1 MRNARRSLVLA
12 AVLLGASLG
21 ASACTAREGTAA
33 AAPAGKVNIN
43 APHATSPDFVTEPL
57 WIETAAGRIDYRVEI
72 ADDDAERQHGLMFRT
87 SMPDGHG
94 MLFIF
99 PQARPQAFW
108 MRNTYMPLDIIY
120 IGANG
125 RVVSI
130 SRNARPLDESPQP
143 SAGPAQ
149 YVLEL
154 AGGRAEQIGLLPGDR
169 VLHRALPRG

>member
-1 MRNARRSLVLA
+1 MMRNARRSLVLA

-21 ASACTAREGTAA
+21 ASACTAREGAAA
-33 AAPAGKVNIN
+33 AAPAGKVDIN

-57 WIETAAGRIDYRVEI
+57 WIETVAGRIDYRVEI

-120 IGANG
+120 IGADG
-125 RVVSI
+125 RIVSI
-130 SRNARPLDESPQP
+130 QANARPFDETALP
-143 SAGPAQ
+143 SEGPAIG
-149 YVLEL
+149 VLEIY
-154 AGGRAEQIGLLPGDR
+154 GGKAAQQGIKPGDR
-169 VLHRALPRG
+169 VHHRMFGQ

>member
-21 ASACTAREGTAA
+21 ASACTAREGAAA
-33 AAPAGKVNIN
+33 AAPAGKVDIN

-120 IGANG
+120 IGEDG
-125 RVVSI
+125 RIVSI
-130 SRNARPLDESPQP
+130 VQGRPFDESPLP
-143 SAGPAQ
+143 SGVPAIG
-149 YVLEL
+149 VLEIY
-154 AGGRAEQIGLLPGDR
+154 AGKAAEQGIRVGDR
-169 VLHRALPRG
+169 VHHRMFGR

>member
-1 MRNARRSLVLA
+1 MMRDARRSLVLA

-21 ASACTAREGTAA
+21 ASACTAREGAAA
-33 AAPAGKVNIN
+33 AAPAGKVDIN

-57 WIETAAGRIDYRVEI
+57 WIESAAGRIDYQVEI

-120 IGANG
+120 IGEDG
-125 RVVSI
+125 RIVSI
-130 SRNARPLDESPQP
+130 VQGRPFDESPLP
-143 SAGPAQ
+143 SGVPAIG
-149 YVLEL
+149 VLEIY
-154 AGGRAEQIGLLPGDR
+154 GGKAAEQGIRVGDR
-169 VLHRALPRG
+169 VHHRMFGR

>member
-1 MRNARRSLVLA
+1 MMCNARRSLVLA

-21 ASACTAREGTAA
+21 ASACTAREGAAA
-33 AAPAGKVNIN
+33 AAPAGKVDIN

-120 IGANG
+120 IGADG
-125 RVVSI
+125 RIVSI
-130 SRNARPLDESPQP
+130 VQGRPFDEAPLP
-143 SAGPAQ
+143 SGAPAIG
-149 YVLEL
+149 VLEIY
-154 AGGRAEQIGLLPGDR
+154 AGKAAEKGIKPGDR
-169 VLHRALPRG
+169 VHHRMFGQ

>member
-21 ASACTAREGTAA
+21 ATACTAREGAV
-33 AAPAGKVNIN
+33 AAPATRVDIN

-57 WIETAAGRIDYRVEI
+57 SIETATGRLDYRVEI
-72 ADDDAERQHGLMFRT
+72 ADDDAERQHGLMYRT
-87 SMPDGHG
+87 SMPDMHG

-120 IGANG
+120 IGADG
-125 RVVSI
+125 RIVSI
-130 SRNARPLDESPQP
+130 QANARPFDETSLP
-143 SAGPAQ
+143 SEGPAIG
-149 YVLEL
+149 VLEIS
-154 AGGRAEQIGLLPGDR
+154 GGKAAELGIKPGDR
-169 VLHRALPRG
+169 IRHRMFAQ

>member
-21 ASACTAREGTAA
+21 ASACTAREGAAA
-33 AAPAGKVNIN
+33 AAPAGKVDIN

-120 IGANG
+120 IGEDG
-125 RVVSI
+125 RIVSI
-130 SRNARPLDESPQP
+130 VQGRPFDESPLP
-143 SAGPAQ
+143 SGVPAIG
-149 YVLEL
+149 VLEIY
-154 AGGRAEQIGLLPGDR
+154 AGKAAEQGIRVGDR
-169 VLHRALPRG
+169 VHHRMFGQ

>member
-21 ASACTAREGTAA
+21 ASACTAREGAAA
-33 AAPAGKVNIN
+33 AAPAGKVDIN

-120 IGANG
+120 IGEDG
-125 RVVSI
+125 RIVSI
-130 SRNARPLDESPQP
+130 VQGRPFDESPLP
-143 SAGPAQ
+143 SGVPAIG
-149 YVLEL
+149 VLEIY
-154 AGGRAEQIGLLPGDR
+154 GGKAAEQGIRVGDR
-169 VLHRALPRG
+169 VHHRMFGQ

>member
-33 AAPAGKVNIN
+33 AAPAGKVDIN

-87 SMPDGHG
+87 SMPNGHG

-99 PQARPQAFW
+99 PQSRPQAFW

-120 IGANG
+120 IGADG
-125 RVVSI
+125 RIVSI
-130 SRNARPLDESPQP
+130 VQGRPFDESPLP
-143 SAGPAQ
+143 SGAPAIG
-149 YVLEL
+149 VLEIY
-154 AGGRAEQIGLLPGDR
+154 AGKAAEQGIRVGDR
-169 VLHRALPRG
+169 VHHRMFGQ

>member
-33 AAPAGKVNIN
+33 AAPAGKVDIN

-120 IGANG
+120 IGEDG
-125 RVVSI
+125 RIVSI
-130 SRNARPLDESPQP
+130 VQGRPFDESPLP
-143 SAGPAQ
+143 SGVPAIG
-149 YVLEL
+149 VLEIY
-154 AGGRAEQIGLLPGDR
+154 AGKAAEQGIRVGDR
-169 VLHRALPRG
+169 VHHRMFGQ

>member
-1 MRNARRSLVLA
+1 MMRDARRSLVLA

-21 ASACTAREGTAA
+21 ASACTAREGAAA
-33 AAPAGKVNIN
+33 AAPAGKVDIN

-120 IGANG
+120 IGEDG
-125 RVVSI
+125 RIVSI
-130 SRNARPLDESPQP
+130 VQGRPFDESPLP
-143 SAGPAQ
+143 SGVPAIG
-149 YVLEL
+149 VLEIY
-154 AGGRAEQIGLLPGDR
+154 AGKAAEQGIRVGDR
-169 VLHRALPRG
+169 VHHRMFGQ

>member
-1 MRNARRSLVLA
+1 MMRNARRSLVLA

-21 ASACTAREGTAA
+21 ASACTAREGAAA
-33 AAPAGKVNIN
+33 AAPAGKVDIN

-120 IGANG
+120 IGDDG
-125 RVVSI
+125 RIVSI
-130 SRNARPLDESPQP
+130 VQGRPFDESPLP
-143 SAGPAQ
+143 SGVPAIG
-149 YVLEL
+149 VLEIY
-154 AGGRAEQIGLLPGDR
+154 AGKAAEQGIRVGDR
-169 VLHRALPRG
+169 VHHRMFGQ

>member
-33 AAPAGKVNIN
+33 AAPAGKVDIN

-120 IGANG
+120 IGEDG
-125 RVVSI
+125 RIVSI
-130 SRNARPLDESPQP
+130 VQGRPFDESPLP
-143 SAGPAQ
+143 SGVPAIG
-149 YVLEL
+149 VLEIY
-154 AGGRAEQIGLLPGDR
+154 AGKAAEKGIRVGDR
-169 VLHRALPRG
+169 VRHRMFGQ

>member
-1 MRNARRSLVLA
+1 MMRNARRSLVLA

-21 ASACTAREGTAA
+21 ASACTAREGAAA
-33 AAPAGKVNIN
+33 AAPAGKVDIN

-57 WIETAAGRIDYRVEI
+57 WIESAAGRIDYRVEI

-120 IGANG
+120 IGEDG
-125 RVVSI
+125 RIVSI
-130 SRNARPLDESPQP
+130 VQGRPFDESPLP
-143 SAGPAQ
+143 SGVPAIG
-149 YVLEL
+149 VLEIY
-154 AGGRAEQIGLLPGDR
+154 AGKAAEQGIRVGDR
-169 VLHRALPRG
+169 VHHRMFGQ